1 MLKMFANDVT
11 EWVIAE
17 SEQEANAILAAVNEY
32 AINEMSEYDAVSRE
46 LSPNSYLTMDM
57 ECNGNRVNK
66 TVREW
71 IEEYGKGYFGT
82 TEY

>member
-1 MLKMFANDVT
+1 MFKMFANDVT

-17 SEQEANAILAAVNEY
+17 SEEEANQIIAKHHGFDVSEMDEFSRVNT
-32 AINEMSEYDAVSRE
+32 E

-57 ECNGNRVNK
+57 DLDGRPVKK